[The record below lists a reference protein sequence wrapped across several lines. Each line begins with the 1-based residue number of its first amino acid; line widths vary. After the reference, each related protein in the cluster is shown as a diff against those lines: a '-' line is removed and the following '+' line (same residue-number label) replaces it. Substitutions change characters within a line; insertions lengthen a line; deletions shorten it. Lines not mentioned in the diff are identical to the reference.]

1 MNKQW
6 ETDNCAEMRAHYT
19 VYSIPQ
25 AAALWCG
32 IPENEV
38 PDILNEAQQISQTGI
53 GRSIWRHP
61 SVDCLEPRSRAIAEA
76 IESGEI
82 PHGREDGR
90 PVDPGEH
97 VAHERRHFFGRD
109 LRNWIKEAFPLEK
122 PEFLFYELERNTHSE
137 LTIESYEALRAEK
150 EMLAR
155 RIEKAEE
162 EYKKLRS
169 EKDSIDVELD
179 TMKKKLDGNKLPS
192 PRSELTYN
200 TIIGALVEII
210 LGEAPETKKHQSI
223 KNKTGL
229 VKQIASH
236 YDEYD
241 GISERTL
248 FEKFGDG
255 KNAIQK
261 PR

>member
-61 SVDCLEPRSRAIAEA
+61 SVGCLEPRSRAIAEA
-76 IESGEI
+76 IESGDI

-90 PVDPGEH
+90 PVAPGEH

-122 PEFLFYELERNTHSE
+122 PEFLFYEIERNTTSD
-137 LTIESYEALRAEK
+137 LTIDSYNSLKAEN

-162 EYKKLRS
+162 AFKSLRS
-169 EKDSIDVELD
+169 EKEELEKEVESLRSQFE
-179 TMKKKLDGNKLPS
+179 GNEP
-192 PRSELTYN
+192 PETRAEVAYQI
-200 TIIGALVEII
+200 IIGALVETI
-210 LGEAPETKKHQSI
+210 LGDGPKTKKRLEL
-223 KNKTGL
+223 KNQTAL
-229 VKQIASH
+229 INFLIE
-236 YDEYD
+236 EYPKKF
-241 GISERTL
+241 GISQRNLEKKFPLARTVL
-248 FEKFGDG
+248 M
-255 KNAIQK
+255 QST
-261 PR
+261 